1 MPLQSDI
8 ESQLGSISNWLNV
21 SFKKN
26 IVQSLNRVL
35 DEDEQVQNV
44 LEGFYQGGAIASSG
58 SGAPGIL
65 CITDRR
71 VLFLL
76 NGSKGV
82 AESIPFSELLSVS
95 VRRTDSSLRLSLV
108 TPEGTGTLRS
118 TKRMDQS
125 ASFIEDLK
133 ARVGSDIFGEEDARS
148 QNSSAPQDDREAR
161 VRNLNFLHS
170 EARKLIVA
178 INEYKQFNNEPAF
191 LQQLIDDL
199 FYVTF
204 RCVSAKEDTP
214 EDMKLFVLMV
224 LMYLRQRLVSD
235 RELIVDIFRYDSL
248 PLHHRRQILSYWD
261 LFYNEIL
268 KAKSSSGSHSLKS
281 LQYLKTYDGK
291 EDTSHFDK
299 MASAFYNFA
308 QCVMKA
314 DGNITEEE
322 SGALKRIRKTIYGGE
337 EPKDAAGAEGEAQE
351 TKQAFK
357 VSKEGDDEETLEE
370 VMERIHN
377 LIGMK
382 KVKQQISTFVNVM
395 SVHREREKRGLPVTP
410 FSKHAVFYGP
420 PGTGKTTIARY
431 LGKVYKCLGLLESG
445 HMVET
450 DRAGLVAGYV
460 GQTATKVD
468 EAVNEALDGVL
479 FIDEAYTLSPRDGG
493 HSDFGQEAIDILLKR
508 MEDYRDRLVV
518 IVAGYP
524 DEMNHFIESN
534 PGLKSRFSRYFYFD
548 HYSPEELLKIFD
560 IFAENASFTLTSY
573 ARKELL
579 RLITQ
584 FWKNRDKSFG
594 NGRFIRNLF
603 EMLVE
608 RQANRI
614 ATITPLTDEVLCSIS
629 KQDVPSKED
638 FDRYEV

>member
-8 ESQLGSISNWLNV
+8 ETQLGSISNWLNV

-26 IVQSLNRVL
+26 IVQALNRVL
-35 DEDEQVQNV
+35 EEDEQVENV
-44 LEGFYQGGAIASSG
+44 LEGFYQGGAIAASG

-65 CITDRR
+65 CLTDRR
-71 VLFLL
+71 VLFLM

-82 AESIPFSELLSVS
+82 SESIPFTELLSVS
-95 VRRTDSSLRLSLV
+95 VRRSDASLRVSLA
-108 TPEGTGTLRS
+108 TPDGTGVLRS
-118 TKRMDQS
+118 TKRSDQA
-125 ASFIEDLK
+125 ASFIDDLKTRIGEDL
-133 ARVGSDIFGEEDARS
+133 VGEEDTRS
-148 QNSSAPQDDREAR
+148 RQGTGGQDDREAR
-161 VRNLNFLHS
+161 INNLNFLHG

-199 FYVTF
+199 FYVTY
-204 RCVSAKEDTP
+204 RCVSAKGDTP

-268 KAKSSSGSHSLKS
+268 KARSTSGGHSLKS
-281 LQYLKTYDGK
+281 LQYLKTYDSK
-291 EDTSHFDK
+291 EDTSHFDR
-299 MASAFYNFA
+299 MASAFYNYA
-308 QCVMKA
+308 QCVLKA
-314 DGNITEEE
+314 DGTITEEE
-322 SGALKRIRKTIYGGE
+322 SAALKRIRKTIYGGD
-337 EPKDAAGAEGEAQE
+337 EPAGAAAEEQDA
-351 TKQAFK
+351 KQSFK

-370 VMERIHN
+370 VMQRIHN

-410 FSKHAVFYGP
+410 FTKHAVFYGP

-468 EAVNEALDGVL
+468 EIVNEALDGVL

-560 IFAENASFTLTSY
+560 IFARNASFTLTGY

-584 FWKNRDKSFG
+584 FWRDRDKSFG

-629 KQDVPSKED
+629 KQDIPSKAD
-638 FDRYEV
+638 FEH